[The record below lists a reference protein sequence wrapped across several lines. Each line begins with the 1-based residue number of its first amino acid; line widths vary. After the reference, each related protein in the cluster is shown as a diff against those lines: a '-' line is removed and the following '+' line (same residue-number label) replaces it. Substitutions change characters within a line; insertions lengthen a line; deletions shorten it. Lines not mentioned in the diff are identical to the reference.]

1 MEYEDWK
8 KENLMTKL
16 EIVEAGA
23 KKIACPICLNSRFEV
38 NLSCELP
45 KSPSDF
51 HSVCGHCH
59 HKILITQDTKT
70 MEEVW
75 LRIEQHINNKGCP
88 ERGYHKLNLEFS
100 CDVDSKDCFFSV
112 KCGDTGHYN
121 RIDQEGIQFL
131 FQ

>member
-1 MEYEDWK
+1 
-8 KENLMTKL
+8 MTKL
-16 EIVEAGA
+16 EIVEAVA

-45 KSPSDF
+45 KSPCDF
-51 HSVCGHCH
+51 HAVCGHCQ

-88 ERGYHKLNLEFS
+88 ECGDHKLNLEFL
-100 CDVDSKDCFFSV
+100 CAVDSKDCFFLV
-112 KCGDTGHYN
+112 KCGDNGHYS
-121 RIDQEGIQFL
+121 RINQEGIQFL